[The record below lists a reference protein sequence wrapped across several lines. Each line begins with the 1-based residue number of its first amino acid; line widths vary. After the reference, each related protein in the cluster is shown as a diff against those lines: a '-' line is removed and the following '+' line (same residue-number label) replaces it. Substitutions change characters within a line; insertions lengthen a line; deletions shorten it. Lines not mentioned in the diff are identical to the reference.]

1 VLLCGR
7 WFLLALCGAC
17 GGNDMIETS
26 KTKKGH
32 LRSSELSFFILC
44 TLGLLDS
51 LTPLV
56 ISFHDFLI
64 LFSSPF

>member
-1 VLLCGR
+1 VEDGS
-7 WFLLALCGAC
+7 FLPYA
-17 GGNDMIETS
+17 
-26 KTKKGH
+26 TKKGH